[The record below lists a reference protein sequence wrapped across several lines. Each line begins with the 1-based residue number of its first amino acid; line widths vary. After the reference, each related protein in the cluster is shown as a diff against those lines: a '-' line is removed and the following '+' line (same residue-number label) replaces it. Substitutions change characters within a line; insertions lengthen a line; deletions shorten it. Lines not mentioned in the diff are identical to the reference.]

1 MKQRDKDSQVPE
13 RIRLREFESA
23 VALRGVRSVPFQRK
37 KSEAIGIKAPH
48 ESGEVAHALA
58 DAGAPSNPRIGL
70 KALIASGV
78 AAALWLIFY
87 GLVWAGY
94 IDV

>member
-1 MKQRDKDSQVPE
+1 MYQ
-13 RIRLREFESA
+13 IRGGWFL
-23 VALRGVRSVPFQRK
+23 VMQILLP
-37 KSEAIGIKAPH
+37 IGIRSPH
-48 ESGEVAHALA
+48 ESGEEAHALA

-87 GLVWAGY
+87 GLVLAGY